1 MKAKLKKIIIA
12 LFFVCCI
19 VSVFFE
25 IESGIQINNNFWMFF
40 KEILV
45 MLPIIFILIG
55 LFEVW
60 VKKETIE
67 SHLGENSKYFFEGYL
82 WAFLLSTLNVAG
94 MLLAFPV
101 GYSLYK
107 KNARLSVVLT
117 YLGASGLVRINMLFF
132 EISFIGIKFTLIRI
146 LTAFPLIIISSL
158 IIEKFLI
165 KNRKMIQ

>member
-1 MKAKLKKIIIA
+1 MKTKFKIILIV
-12 LFFVCCI
+12 LFFAFCI
-19 VSVFFE
+19 TSVLCE
-25 IESGIQINNNFWMFF
+25 IESGIKINNNFWMFF
-40 KEILV
+40 KDILV
-45 MLPIIFILIG
+45 MLPIIFIFIG

-82 WAFLLSTLNVAG
+82 WAFLLSTLNVGG
-94 MLLAFPV
+94 MILAFPI

-107 KNARLSVVLT
+107 KNAKLSVVLT

-132 EISFIGIKFTLIRI
+132 EISFIGLKFTLIRV

-158 IIEKFLI
+158 IIEKFFI
-165 KNRKMIQ
+165 KNREMIK